1 MEKKENYTVS
11 IYTENNIGLL
21 NRISAI
27 FLKRHINI
35 DTINSSPSEIEQIY
49 RFVIVVKVSESDIKK
64 IITQI
69 EMQIEVIA
77 AFFHTDQETIFQE
90 SALYKVKS
98 KSLFEERHIQ
108 NIIKNSH
115 AKIVTVSPEF
125 FVIEK
130 TGFREETEKLY
141 KDLAPYGLLQFVR
154 SVLEGMLSGV
164 PVVTSNL
171 TSIPEVGGDSVIYVD
186 PFNEDSIS
194 MGMEKAMG
202 NNQEL
207 IKKALLQAEKFSWD
221 TSALKVKD
229 LLLNAM
235 NKNFS

>member
-35 DTINSSPSEIEQIY
+35 DTINSSPSELDQIY
-49 RFVIVVKVSESDIKK
+49 RFVIVVNVSEKDIKK

-69 EMQIEVIA
+69 EKQIEVIA

-98 KSLFEERHIQ
+98 SSLFEERHIQ
-108 NIIKNSH
+108 NIIKESH
-115 AKIVTVSPEF
+115 ANIVTVSPEF

-130 TGFREETEKLY
+130 TGFRQETEQLY
-141 KDLAPYGLLQFVR
+141 
-154 SVLEGMLSGV
+154 E
-164 PVVTSNL
+164 PVSDNL
-171 TSIPEVGGDSVIYVD
+171 
-186 PFNEDSIS
+186 
-194 MGMEKAMG
+194 
-202 NNQEL
+202 
-207 IKKALLQAEKFSWD
+207 W
-221 TSALKVKD
+221 
-229 LLLNAM
+229 
-235 NKNFS
+235 